1 MKLRFLILF
10 FFCSFLFA
18 QENISSK
25 FKLVFKIN
33 NENIEKVKKSI
44 EGKTYIY
51 YEQMCIDTIN
61 NELSLGLLIS
71 NDDSKNKIIF
81 VNQNGDILF
90 ESDYFDYIFDV
101 IGEPAQFRY
110 LNSKLYLAGYKEKSL
125 LITGDTVKIVNSP
138 WLEFALRQQY
148 PGANFKYE
156 VGFLG
161 YSPLFKIVDNNLY
174 TIELDGTFY
183 QYKLEKNSSKLIA
196 HYELPLPVNNLK
208 DFLELWL
215 DPIVGKYGND
225 IFLWGRNHELVYYN
239 IKAKKLKSFSI
250 KNLFSAYNIGQILT
264 NFEEQGLS
272 YYSIPNTFYIFVYT
286 DKGIHIFRYE

>member
-1 MKLRFLILF
+1 
-10 FFCSFLFA
+10 
-18 QENISSK
+18 
-25 FKLVFKIN
+25 
-33 NENIEKVKKSI
+33 
-44 EGKTYIY
+44 
-51 YEQMCIDTIN
+51 
-61 NELSLGLLIS
+61 LSLGLLIS
-71 NDDSKNKIIF
+71 NEDSKNKIIF

-110 LNSKLYLAGYKEKSL
+110 LNSKLYLAGDKEKSL
-125 LITGDTVKIVNSP
+125 LIIGDTVKIVNSP

-148 PGANFKYE
+148 PGANYKYE

-174 TIELDGTFY
+174 TIELDGTFH
-183 QYKLEKNSSKLIA
+183 QYKLEKNSSKFIA
-196 HYELPLPVNNLK
+196 HYELPLPDSVNNLK

-225 IFLWGRNHELVYYN
+225 IFLWGRNHELVCYN
-239 IKAKKLKSFSI
+239 IKTKKLRSFSI
-250 KNLFSAYNIGQILT
+250 KNLLSTYNIGQILT